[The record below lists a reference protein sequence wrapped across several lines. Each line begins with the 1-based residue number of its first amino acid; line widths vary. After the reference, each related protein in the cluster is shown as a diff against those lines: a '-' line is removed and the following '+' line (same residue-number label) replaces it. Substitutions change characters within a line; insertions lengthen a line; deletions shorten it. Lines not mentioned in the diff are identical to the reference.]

1 MNSIKLF
8 EKLYGTKL
16 ILGAIIIASALF
28 TAAYLGEARLDG
40 VLSLHFGKEVSASA
54 ILKDILIN
62 LICLLVAFGTAIY
75 LSTKRFPRI
84 IDLLPQLIWAQCP
97 LIPLALLNFIFDFK
111 QLAKTASQ
119 NPMGSEMLNQLSSGP
134 FWLTTILLIS
144 GMIVQVHFFYGLFK
158 VDSGLKGTKL
168 GWTFTAALLT
178 SMISSIYLISV
189 LN

>member
-84 IDLLPQLIWAQCP
+84 IDLLPQLIWAQWP
-97 LIPLALLNFIFDFK
+97 LIPLALLSFVFDFK
-111 QLAKTASQ
+111 RLGQAA
-119 NPMGSEMLNQLSSGP
+119 LNQPMSSEVLDLISSGP
-134 FWLTTILLIS
+134 FLLATFLLIS